1 MSNCT
6 DYQARGLDIKY
17 QAADGQKGLV
27 HTLNGTG
34 LALTRA
40 MIAIVEN
47 HQQADG
53 RIKLPAILKSFI
65 PVDLS
70 SMFFA

>member
-1 MSNCT
+1 
-6 DYQARGLDIKY
+6 
-17 QAADGQKGLV
+17 
-27 HTLNGTG
+27 
-34 LALTRA
+34 
-40 MIAIVEN
+40 MIAIIEN

-65 PVDLS
+65 PLDLS